1 MLKLLV
7 ESDMRSWEDKDSGT
21 EFGGKVGWWLK
32 KNWLENAGVG
42 SDEAK
47 LKYTYPQLVG
57 KYPRVQKATKKNP
70 NPAPAPS
77 PAMGIWDA
85 VDREVPLLAIADLTA
100 KRYLGV
106 DSVANWHG
114 SIDER
119 DGRLIG
125 VTLPPS
131 SVMKQ
136 PNLLPLVIRETA
148 NLLEAAK
155 DRSVL
160 KRPEVVKGI
169 APYLPEKPEAVVDL
183 EWQYDRKTKQS
194 GKLTVVGVSY
204 EEGKSYATYDVGQGT
219 DNVRA
224 LFEAGVRVI
233 GHNFIDADL
242 PKLRELGISG
252 PRSYHPKHLIDTMI
266 VAHLIHPHWSGM
278 GLFGLEDL
286 VRFYR
291 PTTAWKEDKSDL
303 LYYNGL
309 DTAYNFRLWKD
320 LEIDLNITNQWHL
333 VEKDQRLAQMA
344 HLMRVRGMRVD
355 SDGLR
360 QFKAKWLDARREIAE
375 GFKFS
380 PTSWQQIQKYFNAN
394 GVRVQKTGY
403 DVLVKL
409 LRRVSKYAQ
418 AMTRVNSNG
427 DIELEPGFDVTQM
440 KPIHQELFQLIM
452 FKDEGKG
459 IDAWFDSATIER
471 GRVHPKFNV
480 TGTAVARFSS
490 SDPNYQN
497 VPPDY
502 RRFILAQNDD
512 EFLASYDGKNIEG
525 RTVARQANATQLLAD
540 YASGLDIHR
549 LTSSR
554 IIGKAMADVTDD
566 ERQAG
571 KKTVHATNYVE
582 TAPSLAGRV
591 YGNVSHDSI
600 RKAQKLQDG
609 YFNAYPE
616 VRDWHDRLRHQMSQ
630 GDLQLVNSF
639 GRVRM
644 IYAQDDHERVKRASH
659 YLGCSDGADVV
670 NQRALDVWDQFGL
683 IPQSIVHDELLYSL
697 PKGERGEK
705 TAKEIREL
713 LDSPITQM
721 DGFVIPFGYKHGDNY
736 GKYKKG
742 KNADGLFEEE

>member
-21 EFGGKVGWWLK
+21 EFGGKVGFWLK

-42 SDEAK
+42 NDEVK
-47 LKYTYPQLVG
+47 LAYTYPQLVG
-57 KYPRVQKATKKNP
+57 KYPRAQKKTKKNP
-70 NPAPAPS
+70 NPAPAPVAAS
-77 PAMGIWDA
+77 GIWDS
-85 VDREVPLLAIADLTA
+85 VGSDVPLLCIADLTA
-100 KRYLGV
+100 KRYLGA

-114 SIDER
+114 SVDER
-119 DGRLIG
+119 NGRLIG

-148 NLLEAAK
+148 NLLQAAK

-160 KRPEVVKGI
+160 ARPQVVKGI
-169 APYLPEKPEAVVDL
+169 APYQDAAEAVVDL
-183 EWQYDRKTKQS
+183 EWQYDRKTKKS
-194 GKLTVVGVSY
+194 GKLTVVGISY
-204 EEGKSYATYDVGQGT
+204 EEGKSYATYDVGQGSES
-219 DNVRA
+219 VRA
-224 LFEAGVRVI
+224 ILENGTRII

-242 PKLRELGISG
+242 PKLRELGL
-252 PRSYHPKHLIDTMI
+252 PEPKSYSAKHIIDTMI

-320 LEIDLNITNQWHL
+320 LEVDLNITDQWHL

-355 SDGLR
+355 SEGLR
-360 QFKAKWLDARREIAE
+360 QFKAKWLDARREIAKS
-375 GFKFS
+375 FPFS
-380 PTSWQQIQKYFNAN
+380 PTSWQQIQKYFREHKVN
-394 GVRVQKTGY
+394 VQKTSY

-418 AMTRVNSNG
+418 EFTRVSASG
-427 DIELEPGFDVTQM
+427 DIVLESGFDVQQL

-459 IDAWFDSATIER
+459 VDAWFNDESIER
-471 GRVHPKFNV
+471 GRVFPRFNV

-490 SDPNYQN
+490 SDPNFQN
-497 VPPDY
+497 VPPEY
-502 RRFILAQNDD
+502 RRFVLAQNDD
-512 EFLASYDGKNIEG
+512 EFLASFDGKNIEG

-549 LTSSR
+549 LTASR
-554 IIGKAMADVTDD
+554 ILKKAMADVGDD

-571 KKTVHATNYVE
+571 KATVHATNYCE
-582 TAPSLAGRV
+582 TVPSLAGRL
-591 YGNVSHDSI
+591 YGNASDAS
-600 RKAQKLQDG
+600 RAKAQKLQDG
-609 YFNAYPE
+609 YFDANPE
-616 VRDWHDRLRHQMSQ
+616 VRDWHNRLRHQMSQ

-644 IYAQDDHERVKRASH
+644 IYAQDDHERTKRAAH

-670 NQRALDVWDQFGL
+670 NQRALDVWDTFGVL
-683 IPQSIVHDELLYSL
+683 PQSVVHDELLYSL
-697 PKGERGEK
+697 PKGEQGEK
-705 TAKEIREL
+705 LAKDIRQL
-713 LDSPITQM
+713 LDSPIKQM

-736 GKYKKG
+736 AKYKKG
-742 KNADGLFEEE
+742 KNDGGLFEEE